1 MHRPDGAVLSMR
13 GRASAGQR
21 MLASL
26 VIRLALIET
35 FSSSGILTLDE
46 PTTNLD
52 KDAIRKFAETI
63 VSLAKTARGFNMK
76 TQFVIITHDKEFTE
90 ILQDLATVEAAYRVK
105 ARIEYFVKKLIQLEK
120 SEGGYTVAKPLGA
133 VTDMDFDVYDTDE
146 IYDRI

>member
-52 KDAIRKFAETI
+52 KDAIRKFAETV
-63 VSLAKTARGFNMK
+63 VSLAKTARGYNMK

-105 ARIEYFVKKLIQLEK
+105 ARIAYFVNNLN
-120 SEGGYTVAKPLGA
+120 
-133 VTDMDFDVYDTDE
+133 
-146 IYDRI
+146 

>member
-52 KDAIRKFAETI
+52 KDAIQAFAETL
-63 VSLAKTARGFNMK
+63 VNLATTTRGWNLK
-76 TQFVIITHDKEFTE
+76 TQFVIITHDKEFRK
-90 ILQDLATVEAAYRVK
+90 ILQDLAKVEANYEVK
-105 ARIEYFVKKLIQLEK
+105 TNLLFFK
-120 SEGGYTVAKPLGA
+120 SIDLA
-133 VTDMDFDVYDTDE
+133 
-146 IYDRI
+146 